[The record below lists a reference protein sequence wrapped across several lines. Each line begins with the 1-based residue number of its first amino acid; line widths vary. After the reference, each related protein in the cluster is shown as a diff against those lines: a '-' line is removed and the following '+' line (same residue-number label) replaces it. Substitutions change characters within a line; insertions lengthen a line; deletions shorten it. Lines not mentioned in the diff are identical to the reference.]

1 MTPDLPPL
9 PEPENAAETDGCTY
23 ACPEGFTADQLRA
36 HAAEAVRLALTD
48 REFIHAESSR
58 IYSRLAGAVRA
69 GADDAALARMLRAE
83 VDARS
88 KDRK

>member
-36 HAAEAVRLALTD
+36 YAAEAVRLA
-48 REFIHAESSR
+48 
-58 IYSRLAGAVRA
+58 RLQALE
-69 GADDAALARMLRAE
+69 DAARVCEYADGYSAQREHAAKCAAAIRQL
-83 VDARS
+83 
-88 KDRK
+88 KDRT

>member
-9 PEPENAAETDGCTY
+9 PEPSAGTMLRPGMPREKVY
-23 ACPEGFTADQLRA
+23 TADQLRSY
-36 HAAEAVRLALTD
+36 AAEAVRLALTD